1 MKTPLKRQ
9 AGMTLVELVMS
20 IVVIA
25 IAAGAILGLLSQT
38 SGHSAD
44 AMIVSQAV
52 SIGEAYA
59 EEIGL
64 QSFVDPD
71 GVDGEALRANYDDID
86 DYDGLVDNGARDQF
100 GNALPGLSN
109 YTVSVSV
116 QNSSALTGVPNGD
129 VQRIDV
135 RITNAP
141 YVDLTLTRYRT
152 RL

>member
-1 MKTPLKRQ
+1 
-9 AGMTLVELVMS
+9 MTLIELVMS

-25 IAAGAILGLLSQT
+25 IAAGAVLGLLSQT

-44 AMIVSQAV
+44 AMIISQAV

-64 QSFVDPD
+64 LSFADPD
-71 GVDGEALRANYDDID
+71 GSDGETLRADFDDID

-100 GNALPGLSN
+100 GNALPGLST
-109 YTVSVSV
+109 YTVSISV
-116 QNSSALTGVPNGD
+116 QNSSALTGVASGD

-135 RITNAP
+135 RVTNLP
-141 YVDLTLTRYRT
+141 YVDLTLTRYRA